1 MCIIVCYSMNFQ
13 NLPKIEDFQ
22 FYLDVAFSRASKKAS
37 ETRSSSEGL
46 RIKKSIN
53 IEIRRIDVIRSEL
66 TSIFENIYKKFPSFE
81 DMHPFYQELVALY
94 LDKNQLKK
102 SLGAMKWVSD
112 KINELHNKYERE
124 IKYIRLFKD
133 VNPKRNQFMGRVSSI
148 VKQIKSDLIY
158 LEEARKRLLWFPS
171 IKTKTYTVSISGFPN
186 VGKSTLLSKI
196 TSAKPEI
203 NSYAF
208 TTRRLN
214 IGYFDFKNQTIQCI
228 DTPGTLN
235 RFNKMNDI
243 EKLAYLAI
251 KYVAQII
258 VYVFDLTEEYPI
270 SDQIKLLETLQKDF
284 GKDFLIYFSKSD
296 ILGSEVIENF
306 KEKYSKELKKNKEI
320 SKAIKEGVYDF
331 EELKKMIS
339 KSSVEFME

>member
-1 MCIIVCYSMNFQ
+1 MNFQ
-13 NLPKIEDFQ
+13 HLPRIEDFQ

-37 ETRSSSEGL
+37 EARSSSEGL
-46 RIKKSIN
+46 RIKKSVS
-53 IEIRRIDVIRSEL
+53 IELRRIDVIRSEL
-66 TSIFENIYKKFPSFE
+66 TGVFQNIYKKFPSFE

-94 LDKNQLKK
+94 LDKDQLKK
-102 SLGAMKWVSD
+102 SLGAMMWAAD

-133 VNPKRNQFMGRVSSI
+133 VNPRRNQFMGRVSSI
-148 VKQIKSDLIY
+148 VKQVKNDLTY
-158 LEEARKRLLWFPS
+158 LETARKRLLWFPS

-214 IGYFDFKNQTIQCI
+214 IGCFDVKSKTIQCI

-320 SKAIKEGVYDF
+320 SKALKEGVYDF